1 MPKLHKIKTYF
12 EKYFGY
18 KVFKNYNIFSYNF
31 FDFFLKKKI
40 RKNIKSDFIRN
51 FINEGFNILSIDN
64 SDFVKK
70 LDLELQKQNLSP
82 NEKMFCNFEFNE
94 KIKEIIR
101 YYLEN
106 NFKENLEEL
115 KNYYNSEIF
124 VSNVRLKRNY
134 FSEKAKDIELYNNF
148 YHNDAYIFTH
158 FKLFV
163 NLMDMTEDM
172 GPTHVFSI
180 NDTKKIVKMSKS
192 FVRNDNIEN
201 LDLKIKPYKHTGPKG
216 KSFLCLTSKCLHKA
230 GVPSQNKYR
239 DYLIITFVANPKIK
253 SNDLFYF
260 ENEFANSIWNGDAA
274 LTTKLAKPY
283 GYKKLYN
290 FYQSFK

>member
-1 MPKLHKIKTYF
+1 MKIYKLINLF

-18 KVFKNYNIFSYNF
+18 KFFKNYNIFSYNF
-31 FDFFLKKKI
+31 FDIFLKNKI
-40 RKNIKSDFIRN
+40 KKNIKNDFIKN
-51 FINEGFNILSIDN
+51 FINEGYNVLELDSSN
-64 SDFVKK
+64 FVEK
-70 LDLELQKQNLSP
+70 LNLELQNQNLSP

-94 KIKEIIR
+94 RIKIIIKQ
-101 YYLEN
+101 YLEN
-106 NFKENLEEL
+106 DFKKHLVDL
-115 KNYYNSEIF
+115 KNYYNCDIF
-124 VSNVRLKRNY
+124 VSNIKLKRNY
-134 FSEKAKDIELYNNF
+134 FFEKANDIELYNNF

-201 LDLKIKPYKHTGPKG
+201 LDSKIKPYKHTGPKG

-230 GVPSQNKYR
+230 GVPSENKHR

-253 SNDLFYF
+253 STDLFHF
-260 ENEFANSIWNGDAA
+260 ENEFENSIWNGDAA